1 MYNDEDLNQAVEAG
15 IFTDDSVTTFK
26 THIAHLKNTSMADE
40 ENFRLITGFNDIFV
54 VIASGLLL
62 ASIAFLG
69 YHLSPM
75 LGTIGVAIASWL
87 LAEFFVVK
95 RRMALPAI
103 MLLLT
108 FLGGVFATP
117 LVNYQQPSEIPFLV
131 AGLLSAF
138 AAVLHWKR
146 FRVPITVAAG
156 VAALSSSMIAVILAV
171 FPSAVGWVNGLLLGV
186 GLAIFGLA
194 MYWDASDRNRQTRS
208 SDVAF
213 WLHLAAAPLIVHP
226 IFTSLG
232 VLQGVGGVSVSLV
245 VLGLYVLLAAISIA
259 VDRRAIMVS
268 ALVYVIYAFSTLLE
282 TYGMVSYSF
291 AITGLCIGATLLLL
305 SAFWQVSRRQIL
317 KVLPAP
323 VQGLLPDAQS

>member
-15 IFTDDSVTTFK
+15 IFTNDSVSQFK
-26 THIAHLKNTSMADE
+26 SHVASLKNTSLADE
-40 ENFRLITGFNDIFV
+40 ENFRLITGFNDVFV

-62 ASIAFLG
+62 ASIGFLG
-69 YHLSPM
+69 FHISPM
-75 LGTIGVAIASWL
+75 LGTAGVAIASWF

-103 MLLLT
+103 MLLLS

-117 LVNYQQPSEIPFLV
+117 LVNYQHPNEIGFV
-131 AGLLSAF
+131 IAGIVTSI
-138 AAVLHWKR
+138 AAMLHWRR

-156 VAALSSSMIAVILAV
+156 VAAICGSIIAVVLAS
-171 FPSAVGWVNGLLLGV
+171 FPIAITWVNSMLLIAGLS
-186 GLAIFGLA
+186 IFGLA
-194 MYWDASDRNRQTRS
+194 MYWDASDRKRQTRS

-226 IFTSLG
+226 IFSSLG
-232 VLQGVGGVSVSLV
+232 VLQGIGGVSVSLMV
-245 VLGLYVLLAAISIA
+245 VGLYVLLAMISIA

-305 SAFWQVSRRQIL
+305 SAFWQVSRRQVV
-317 KVLPAP
+317 KVLPTP
-323 VQGLLPDAQS
+323 VQMLLPEVHA